1 MPDSYTPDTTIT
13 VTLDSELLN
22 EVQSILDEI
31 GIDMETAIVMY
42 LEEIARKKRNPF
54 EVSVTAYR
62 NFSIPFQPQSCQTV
76 QQALL
81 WCTVP
86 LHCL

>member
-13 VTLDSELLN
+13 VTLNSELLN

-42 LEEIARKKRNPF
+42 LEEIARKKRNPI
-54 EVSVTAYR
+54 EVA
-62 NFSIPFQPQSCQTV
+62 
-76 QQALL
+76 ADA
-81 WCTVP
+81 
-86 LHCL
+86 CL

>member
-42 LEEIARKKRNPF
+42 LEEIARKKRNPI
-54 EVSVTAYR
+54 EVA
-62 NFSIPFQPQSCQTV
+62 
-76 QQALL
+76 ADA
-81 WCTVP
+81 
-86 LHCL
+86 CL

>member
-22 EVQSILDEI
+22 EVQSILDEV

-42 LEEIARKKRNPF
+42 LEEIGRKKRNPF
-54 EVSVTAYR
+54 EVA
-62 NFSIPFQPQSCQTV
+62 
-76 QQALL
+76 ADA
-81 WCTVP
+81 
-86 LHCL
+86 CL

>member
-31 GIDMETAIVMY
+31 GIDMETAMVMY
-42 LEEIARKKRNPF
+42 LEEIARKK
-54 EVSVTAYR
+54 E
-62 NFSIPFQPQSCQTV
+62 I
-76 QQALL
+76 LL
-81 WCTVP
+81 KLLQMLVCNG
-86 LHCL
+86 LSEF

>member
-31 GIDMETAIVMY
+31 GIDMETAMVMY
-42 LEEIARKKRNPF
+42 LEEIARKKKKSF
-54 EVSVTAYR
+54 
-62 NFSIPFQPQSCQTV
+62 
-76 QQALL
+76 
-81 WCTVP
+81 
-86 LHCL
+86 

>member
-22 EVQSILDEI
+22 EAQSILDEI

-42 LEEIARKKRNPF
+42 LEEIARQKRIPF
-54 EVSVTAYR
+54 EVA
-62 NFSIPFQPQSCQTV
+62 
-76 QQALL
+76 ADA
-81 WCTVP
+81 
-86 LHCL
+86 CL

>member
-13 VTLDSELLN
+13 VTLDSELSN

-31 GIDMETAIVMY
+31 GIDMETAMVMY

-54 EVSVTAYR
+54 EVA
-62 NFSIPFQPQSCQTV
+62 
-76 QQALL
+76 ADA
-81 WCTVP
+81 
-86 LHCL
+86 CL

>member
-1 MPDSYTPDTTIT
+1 MPDSYTPDATIT

-42 LEEIARKKRNPF
+42 LEEIARKKRNPLK
-54 EVSVTAYR
+54 
-62 NFSIPFQPQSCQTV
+62 
-76 QQALL
+76 LL
-81 WCTVP
+81 QMLVCNG
-86 LHCL
+86 LSEF